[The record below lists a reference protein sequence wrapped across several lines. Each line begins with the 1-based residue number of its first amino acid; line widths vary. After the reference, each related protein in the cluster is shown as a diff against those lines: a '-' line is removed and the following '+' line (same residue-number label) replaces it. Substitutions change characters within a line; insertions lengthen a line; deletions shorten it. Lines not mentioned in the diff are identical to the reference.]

1 MKTISTLIL
10 AALFLIACNEKPKE
24 KAHLDDTNVIPVK
37 VSAVSSLETSGNITA
52 TGLVTTEHEARYGF
66 KIGGVISRILVEEG
80 QSFRKGQL
88 LAVLNA
94 TEIAAGLGQSQL
106 NLEKAQRDYQRAEN
120 LYRDSVYT
128 KEQLQNTKTLLDVAR
143 KAEESVAFNE
153 QYSRIYAASD
163 GFVTRRLASEGE
175 VVGAGMP
182 VLAIN
187 ETNEDKSFI
196 LRVGLTDQEWASV
209 SIGQPATVTLDG
221 YPGRKI
227 QAIVFRKSQ
236 AADAAAGSFQIEL
249 KLKLTDIRPAV
260 GMFGKAQIATGK
272 AQNVVTIPYD
282 ALIEAD
288 GNKGYAFVLNGPG
301 KVSKVPVDIA
311 SFDNKTVFLKDGLKP
326 TDQVVISNSA
336 YLNEESVIKVI
347 Q

>member
-1 MKTISTLIL
+1 MKTISSFIL
-10 AALFLIACNEKPKE
+10 AAFVLLGCKETPKE
-24 KAHLDDTNVIPVK
+24 KAHLEDKNVIPVK
-37 VSAVSSLETSGNITA
+37 VAAVSLLDKSGVVTA
-52 TGLVTTEHEARYGF
+52 TGLVSTEHEARYGF
-66 KIGGVISRILVEEG
+66 KIGGVISRIMVEEG

-94 TEIAAGLGQSQL
+94 TEIAAGLSQSRL

-128 KEQLQNTKTLLDVAR
+128 KEQLQNTKTLLDLAR

-153 QYSRIYAASD
+153 QYSRIYAATD
-163 GFVTRRLASEGE
+163 GFVTRRIASEGE

-187 ETNEDKSFI
+187 ETSRDKSYI

-209 SIGQPATVTLDG
+209 AAGQPATVTLDG
-221 YPGRKI
+221 YPDRTI
-227 QAIVFRKSQ
+227 LAFVSRKSQ

-249 KLKLTDIRPAV
+249 KLKLAGISPAV

-272 AQNVVTIPYD
+272 AQDVVTIPYD
-282 ALIEAD
+282 ALVEAD
-288 GNKGYAFVLNGPG
+288 GNKGFAFVLNGPG

-311 SFDNKTVFLKDGLKP
+311 SFDNKTVFLKGGLKP

-336 YLNEESVIKVI
+336 YLNDESVIKVI